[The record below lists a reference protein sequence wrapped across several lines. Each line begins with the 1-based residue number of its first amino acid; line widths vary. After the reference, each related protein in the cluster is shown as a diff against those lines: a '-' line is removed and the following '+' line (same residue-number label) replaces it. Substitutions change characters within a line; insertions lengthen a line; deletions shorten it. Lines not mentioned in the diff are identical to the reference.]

1 MHDVLKQVAG
11 GSIRE
16 RPGPARNEG
25 EGLPDA
31 NRRGNRM
38 RPTGALRD
46 RFGTLTPKF
55 GQQAPKPYF
64 TVESW

>member
-1 MHDVLKQVAG
+1 MVANPVAPAGQTNRLVDMAVAERAAGVGPITMHDVLKQVAG

-31 NRRGNRM
+31 NRRGN
-38 RPTGALRD
+38 
-46 RFGTLTPKF
+46 
-55 GQQAPKPYF
+55 
-64 TVESW
+64 

>member
-25 EGLPDA
+25 EGLPDT
-31 NRRGNRM
+31 NRRGN
-38 RPTGALRD
+38 
-46 RFGTLTPKF
+46 
-55 GQQAPKPYF
+55 
-64 TVESW
+64 